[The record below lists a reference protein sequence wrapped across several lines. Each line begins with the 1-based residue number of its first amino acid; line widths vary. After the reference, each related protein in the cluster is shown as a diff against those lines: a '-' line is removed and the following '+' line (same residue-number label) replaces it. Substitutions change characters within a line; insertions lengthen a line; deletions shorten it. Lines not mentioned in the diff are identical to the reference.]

1 LEEKLRKTIN
11 YNRYIKKG
19 YLGILALCLL
29 FLLIACSG
37 TGETKSTIS
46 EDISSNKNS
55 LQNSKDNKVT
65 DESTNAIASDI
76 TVNGQLKVHYINVGQ
91 ADSILIQ
98 QGSQNMLIDAGTN
111 ASANTL
117 IGYLKAENIKKLDY
131 LILTH
136 PHEDHIGGADV
147 VIDTFNIGTVLMPKV
162 TSNTKTFKD
171 VVTSMN
177 KKSLKAKLPVVGDS
191 FKLGEASCNILGPI
205 NTVVG
210 DLNTYSIVLKLTFG
224 SNKFIFTGDAQVSNE
239 KDMINKGMDL
249 SADVL
254 KLGHHGSRTSTSQQ
268 FLDKVNPKYAVIS
281 CGIKN
286 DYGHPHKEV
295 MQRLQAK
302 KIKVYRTD
310 ENGTIVCTSD
320 GKNISFSTEPE
331 DYKYEGVN

>member
-1 LEEKLRKTIN
+1 MRKTIN
-11 YNRYIKKG
+11 YDRYLKKG
-19 YLGILALCLL
+19 YLGILVLCLL
-29 FLLIACSG
+29 FLLTACSG

-46 EDISSNKNS
+46 KDISSNKNS

-65 DESTNAIASDI
+65 DESTNTIVSDI

-91 ADSILIQ
+91 ADSILVQ

-117 IGYLKAENIKKLDY
+117 IGYLKAQNIKKLDY

-147 VIDTFNIGTVLMPKV
+147 VIDTFNIGTVFMPKV

-177 KKSLKAKLPVVGDS
+177 KKSLKAKQPVVGDS
-191 FKLGEASCNILGPI
+191 FKLGEASFNILGPI

-210 DLNTYSIVLKLTFG
+210 DLNTYSIVLRLTFG

-320 GKNISFSTEPE
+320 GKNISFSTEPG
-331 DYKYEGVN
+331 DYKYESGN